1 MKNKFLK
8 IALLVFLVILDG
20 YVCFADR
27 LGHGIMPVFVLMF
40 MGVIAFFPLIIYT
53 YIGFFKSKTRSGA
66 EAFVLFLMTTMVIVA
81 FAKPTYVRS
90 TIHENPNPKLPI
102 EKPLDE

>member
-1 MKNKFLK
+1 MKNKFLS
-8 IALLVFLVILDG
+8 IAQLVFLLILDW

-40 MGVIAFFPLIIYT
+40 MGIIAFFPLVIYT
-53 YIGFFKSKTRSGA
+53 YISFFTSKTRSGS
-66 EAFVLFLMTTMVIVA
+66 EAFVLFLMTVMLIVA

-102 EKPLDE
+102 EKPLDQ